1 MFILSFLFISVGRTT
16 HESYR
21 KSRRCLPSGSRMF
34 QPTDMLLSYHMIR
47 LAVTCRRRPLT
58 VGRPGSAGPPP
69 PPPNGSSSPSL
80 WCGVV
85 VGCFPLPVVVSCG
98 WGVGLLRLVPPLP
111 PVVWCGFGFPAW
123 VCLACEPSCGK
134 KRAQSHRFGLGSV
147 GGGGIPWGG
156 GGSVNREPGS
166 LSTYL
171 SIYIHVA
178 T

>member
-1 MFILSFLFISVGRTT
+1 MFSKLHYDL
-16 HESYR
+16 
-21 KSRRCLPSGSRMF
+21 
-34 QPTDMLLSYHMIR
+34 
-47 LAVTCRRRPLT
+47 
-58 VGRPGSAGPPP
+58 PGSAGPPPP

-147 GGGGIPWGG
+147 GGGGYHWGG

-166 LSTYL
+166 
-171 SIYIHVA
+171 YIHTHISMMAKYMAVRVCCVYA
-178 T
+178 YVHTCQNKSTHVCESICAHTHTHPDTEPFKIP